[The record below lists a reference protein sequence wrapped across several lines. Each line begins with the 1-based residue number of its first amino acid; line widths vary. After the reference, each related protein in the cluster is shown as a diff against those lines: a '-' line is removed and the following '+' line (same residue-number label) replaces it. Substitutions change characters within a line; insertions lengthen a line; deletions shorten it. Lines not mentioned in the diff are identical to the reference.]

1 MENRNVEVLTEA
13 SLQYRPT
20 PPYRAMQ
27 IIESIAA
34 MRCWSAE
41 ERRQDRRIALVPTM
55 GYLHEGHLALVR
67 DAKERGDRVVVSIF
81 VNPRQFGPSED
92 FAAYPRDLERDRTL
106 LESEDVDA
114 LFFPSAGEMYPAGAQ
129 THVEVEKLS
138 LPLCGA
144 ARPHHFRGVA
154 TVVAK
159 LFNIV
164 QPHVAIFGEK
174 DYQQLQV
181 IRRMA
186 RDLNMDVEIVGYP
199 IVREPDGLAMSSRN
213 AYLTAEERRAAL
225 CLSRSLCKAERF
237 LRRGEASA
245 AALLKMAR
253 AELAREPLAE
263 VEYVKLCDP
272 ETLDEVE
279 RVEGAA
285 LLALAVRFGRAR
297 LIDNR
302 VLRR

>member
-1 MENRNVEVLTEA
+1 
-13 SLQYRPT
+13 
-20 PPYRAMQ
+20 MQ
-27 IIESIAA
+27 IIESISA
-34 MRCWSAE
+34 MRRWSAD
-41 ERRQDRRIALVPTM
+41 ERRQHRRIALVPTM
-55 GYLHEGHLALVR
+55 GYLHEGHLALMR
-67 DAKERGDRVVVSIF
+67 EAKQRSDRVVVSIF
-81 VNPRQFGPSED
+81 VNPAQFSPSED
-92 FAAYPRDLERDRTL
+92 FAAYPRDLERDRGL
-106 LESEDVDA
+106 LENENIDA
-114 LFFPSAGEMYPAGAQ
+114 LFLPSTDEMYPAGAQ

-144 ARPHHFRGVA
+144 VRPEHFRGVA

-164 QPHVAIFGEK
+164 QPQVAIFGDK

-186 RDLNMDVEIVGYP
+186 RDLSMDVEIVGHP

-213 AYLTAEERRAAL
+213 AYLTPEERRAAL

-237 LRRGEASA
+237 LRRGETSASA
-245 AALLKMAR
+245 LLALVR
-253 AELAREPLAE
+253 AELAKEPLAQ
-263 VEYVKLCDP
+263 VEYVKLCDT
-272 ETLDEVE
+272 ESLDDLE
-279 RVEGAA
+279 RVEGTA

>member
-1 MENRNVEVLTEA
+1 MENRSAEVLTKT
-13 SLQYRPT
+13 SLEYPIIT
-20 PPYRAMQ
+20 PYRAMQ
-27 IIESIAA
+27 IIESISA
-34 MRCWSAE
+34 MRRWSAD
-41 ERRQDRRIALVPTM
+41 ERRQNRCIVLVPTM

-67 DAKERGDRVVVSIF
+67 DAKERGGRVVVSIF
-81 VNPRQFGPSED
+81 VNPMQFSPSED
-92 FAAYPRDLERDRTL
+92 FTAYPRDLERDRRL
-106 LESEDVDA
+106 LEDEDIAA
-114 LFFPSAGEMYPAGAQ
+114 LFLPSTEEMYPAGAQ

-144 ARPHHFRGVA
+144 VRPNHFRGVA

-159 LFNIV
+159 IFNIV
-164 QPHVAIFGEK
+164 QPQVAIFGEK

-181 IRRMA
+181 IRRMV
-186 RDLNMDVEIVGYP
+186 RDLSMDVEIVDHP
-199 IVREPDGLAMSSRN
+199 IVREPDGVAMSSRN
-213 AYLTAEERRAAL
+213 AYLTAEQRRAAL

-245 AALLKMAR
+245 AALLGLVH
-253 AELAREPLAE
+253 AELAKEPLAE
-263 VEYVKLCDP
+263 VEYVKLCDL

-279 RVEGAA
+279 RVKEAA
-285 LLALAVRFGRAR
+285 LLALAVRYGRAR